1 MTTQMQYREDF
12 RSGGQLSVLG
22 FGCMRLPRTAGRI
35 DLDKTEA
42 LVRRA
47 VEAGVNYFD
56 TAYVYPGSE
65 EAVGT
70 VLARTGLRDQ
80 INLATKLPHQR
91 CRSTEDFERIFTEE
105 LERLQTDHIDF
116 YLIHNLSTPARWE
129 RVVALG
135 IKNWIAEKKASGQV
149 RRIGFSFHGTLG
161 DFEAILDAYDWD
173 FCQIQYNY
181 SDENYQAGVTGL
193 RKAHSLGLPVIIME
207 PLLGGKLALSLPEAA
222 RALQAKVHPDWSP
235 ARWGFSWVW
244 NQPEPTVVLSGMNA
258 VEQLTDNLE
267 AAAAAAPGMLGDT
280 DEQTLDAVRKVF
292 REAYKVPCTGCNY
305 CMPCPHGVN
314 IPGCFAGYN
323 ASYVN
328 GLMEG
333 FKTYY
338 MSTTVDEDGKR
349 SSARACQSCG
359 VCETKCPQHIAIP
372 HELKQVRK
380 RLEPFW
386 ARPVLSVVRKFM

>member
-1 MTTQMQYREDF
+1 MQYRSDP
-12 RSGGQLSVLG
+12 RSGNELSVLG
-22 FGCMRLPRTAGRI
+22 FGCMRLPRSAGRI

-42 LVRRA
+42 LLRQA
-47 VEAGVNYFD
+47 IEAGVNYFD

-70 VLARTGLRDQ
+70 VLARTGLRDK

-91 CRSTEDFERIFTEE
+91 CQKPEDFERIFTEE
-105 LERLQTDHIDF
+105 LARLQTDHVDF

-135 IKNWIAEKKASGQV
+135 IKDWIAQKKASGQI
-149 RRIGFSFHGTLG
+149 RRVGFSFHGTLG
-161 DFEAILDAYDWD
+161 DFETVLDAYDWD

-193 RKAHSLGLPVIIME
+193 RKAHAKGLPVIIME
-207 PLLGGKLALSLPEAA
+207 PLLGGKLVTNLPEKA
-222 RALQAKVHPDWSP
+222 RALQVAAHPDWSA
-235 ARWGFSWVW
+235 ARWGFTWVW

-258 VEQLTDNLE
+258 TEQVTDNL
-267 AAAAAAPGMLGDT
+267 AAAEEAAPGMLKESE
-280 DEQTLDAVRKVF
+280 EQTLEAVRAAF

-323 ASYVN
+323 ASYAN

-338 MSTTVDEDGKR
+338 MSTSVDDAGKR
-349 SSARACQSCG
+349 SSASACEQCG
-359 VCETKCPQHIAIP
+359 ACEVKCPQHIAIP
-372 HELKQVRK
+372 EELKRVRK

-386 ARPVLSVVRKFM
+386 ASPVMKLVSKFM

>member
-1 MTTQMQYREDF
+1 MQYRNDP
-12 RSGGQLSVLG
+12 RSGDQLSALG

-42 LVRRA
+42 LLRQA

-70 VLARTGLRDQ
+70 VLARTGLREK
-80 INLATKLPHQR
+80 IKLATKLPHKR
-91 CRSTEDFERIFTEE
+91 CQKPEDFERIFTEE
-105 LERLQTDHIDF
+105 LHRLQTDHIDF
-116 YLIHNLSTPARWE
+116 YLIHNIPTLERWE

-135 IKNWIAEKKASGQV
+135 IKDWIAQKKASGQI

-161 DFEAILDAYDWD
+161 DFETVLDAYDWD

-181 SDENYQAGVTGL
+181 SDENYQAGVAGL
-193 RKAHSLGLPVIIME
+193 RKAYAKGMPVIIME
-207 PLLGGKLALSLPEAA
+207 PLLGGKLATNLPHKARELQVAA
-222 RALQAKVHPDWSP
+222 RPDWSA
-235 ARWGFSWVW
+235 ARWGFSWLW
-244 NQPEPTVVLSGMNA
+244 DQPEVTVVLSGMNA
-258 VEQLTDNLE
+258 LDQLADNLATAE
-267 AAAAAAPGMLGDT
+267 VATPGMLNERDK
-280 DEQTLDAVRKVF
+280 QTIEAVREAF

-305 CMPCPHGVN
+305 CMPCPHGVS

-323 ASYVN
+323 ASYAN
-328 GLMEG
+328 GRIEG

-338 MSTTVDEDGKR
+338 MSTTVDEAGKR
-349 SSARACQSCG
+349 SSASACQQCG

-372 HELKQVRK
+372 TELKRVRK
-380 RLEPFW
+380 YMEPFW
-386 ARPVLSVVRKFM
+386 SRPILKIMNKLM